1 MRAMTLLMITI
12 FLLAPLAGCTSEGDD
27 DKNASDN
34 TSEITAKAN
43 VAEAMV
49 ENSSSEDK
57 VTSAEFMARLASGS
71 QDTPLN
77 TIQYWLTCERD
88 GNSINTDSVYLT
100 EERNVTAGE
109 NFEFIVS
116 LLLRKLCVAPLF
128 CARSAKRNCFWYNFF
143 ARATRR
149 KIFRLFNVVSYFA

>member
-12 FLLAPLAGCTSEGDD
+12 FLLAPLAGCTSDGDD
-27 DKNASDN
+27 ENNVSDN

-57 VTSAEFMARLASGS
+57 VTSAEFMARLSSGS

-77 TIQYWLTCERD
+77 TIQYWMTCERD

-109 NFEFIVS
+109 IFEFIVEFESCEGAVGKTMSFMIQPDGGGLTMVELEVSSTTKGTS
-116 LLLRKLCVAPLF
+116 LL
-128 CARSAKRNCFWYNFF
+128 
-143 ARATRR
+143 
-149 KIFRLFNVVSYFA
+149 

>member
-1 MRAMTLLMITI
+1 MRAMTLLMITT
-12 FLLAPLAGCTSEGDD
+12 FLLVPLAGCTSDSDD
-27 DKNASDN
+27 EKDASDN
-34 TSEITAKAN
+34 TSEITAKAT

-57 VTSAEFMARLASGS
+57 VTSAEFMGRLVAGS

-88 GNSINTDSVYLT
+88 GNSINTDSVYFT

-109 NFEFIVS
+109 IFEFIVEFESCEGAVGETMTFRIQPDGGGLTVTELEVSSTTKGTS
-116 LLLRKLCVAPLF
+116 LL
-128 CARSAKRNCFWYNFF
+128 
-143 ARATRR
+143 
-149 KIFRLFNVVSYFA
+149 

>member
-1 MRAMTLLMITI
+1 MRAMALLMITTI
-12 FLLAPLAGCTSEGDD
+12 LLASLAGCTSDGDD
-27 DKNASDN
+27 EKNASDN

-43 VAEAMV
+43 VIEAMV

-57 VTSAEFMARLASGS
+57 VTSAEFIGKLAAGS

-88 GNSINTDSVYLT
+88 GNSINTDSVYLS

-109 NFEFIVS
+109 NFEFIVEFESCEGALGETMTFRLQPDGGGLTMVELEVRSTTKGAS
-116 LLLRKLCVAPLF
+116 LL
-128 CARSAKRNCFWYNFF
+128 
-143 ARATRR
+143 
-149 KIFRLFNVVSYFA
+149 

>member
-1 MRAMTLLMITI
+1 MRAMTLLVITT
-12 FLLAPLAGCTSEGDD
+12 FLLVPLAGCTSDGDD
-27 DKNASDN
+27 EKDASDN
-34 TSEITAKAN
+34 TSEITAKAT

-57 VTSAEFMARLASGS
+57 VTSAEFMGRLAAGS

-77 TIQYWLTCERD
+77 TIQYWLTCERE

-109 NFEFIVS
+109 IFEFIVEFESCEGAVGETMTFRIQPDGGGLTVTELEVSSTTKGTS
-116 LLLRKLCVAPLF
+116 LL
-128 CARSAKRNCFWYNFF
+128 
-143 ARATRR
+143 
-149 KIFRLFNVVSYFA
+149 